1 MLCRVMARPRK
12 NIDLAAVFAPDY
24 APAVKPVAVVKPEP
38 EPVVAVEPKVEEA
51 PTIPVR
57 EPLTFAQWLLTNE
70 GKDCSDPRLP
80 TDRVRLAADLI
91 DRLQKAWNT
100 SRA

>member
-1 MLCRVMARPRK
+1 MARPRK

-24 APAVKPVAVVKPEP
+24 APAVKPEP

-91 DRLQKAWNT
+91 DRLQKAWN
-100 SRA
+100 ACKG